1 MDINYILLDLEIIK
15 QIKENDKLGLI
26 VLPGT
31 KKLFVDTSTTL
42 SGLRRWYNGNNRE
55 DTINYI
61 EDLFIKVEKISNL
74 LINGKHKN
82 LSKTLKKSLT
92 ESIKGLENLK
102 KTYETDS
109 ITVAKLILII
119 NKLNI
124 IIKLLN
130 LPIEENEIL
139 NNLSNELIDDIN
151 NNGLYGNEFTANFDS
166 NLDIN

>member
-1 MDINYILLDLEIIK
+1 MDINYKLLDLEIIK
-15 QIKENDKLGLI
+15 QVKENDKLGLI

-31 KKLFVDTSTTL
+31 KKLFVDSSSTL

-61 EDLFIKVEKISNL
+61 EDLFVKIEKISNL

-82 LSKTLKKSLT
+82 LSNTLKKSLI

-119 NKLNI
+119 NKLNV
-124 IIKLLN
+124 IIKLLDFKKDEDN
-130 LPIEENEIL
+130 IL
-139 NNLSNELIDDIN
+139 NNITSELLDDIN
-151 NNGLYGNEFTANFDS
+151 NEIFSNNEFIETN
-166 NLDIN
+166 NN

>member
-42 SGLRRWYNGNNRE
+42 SGLRRWYSGNNRE

-61 EDLFIKVEKISNL
+61 EDLFGKIERTSNL
-74 LINGKHKN
+74 LVNGKHKN
-82 LSKTLKKSLT
+82 LSSTLQKSLT
-92 ESIKGLENLK
+92 ESKRGLENLK

-109 ITVAKLILII
+109 ITVAKLVLII

-130 LPIEENEIL
+130 LPIEENELL
-139 NNLSNELIDDIN
+139 NNISNELLDDIN
-151 NNGLYGNEFTANFDS
+151 NDVFSNNEITQLN
-166 NLDIN
+166 

>member
-31 KKLFVDTSTTL
+31 KKLFVDTSTTF
-42 SGLRRWYNGNNRE
+42 SGLRRWYSGNNRE

-61 EDLFIKVEKISNL
+61 KDLFGKIEKTSNL
-74 LINGKHKN
+74 LVNGKHKN
-82 LSKTLKKSLT
+82 LSSTLQKSLT
-92 ESIKGLENLK
+92 ESKTGLENLK

-109 ITVAKLILII
+109 ITVAKLVLII

-130 LPIEENEIL
+130 LPIEENELL
-139 NNLSNELIDDIN
+139 NNISNELLDDIN
-151 NNGLYGNEFTANFDS
+151 KDLFSNNEITQLN
-166 NLDIN
+166 